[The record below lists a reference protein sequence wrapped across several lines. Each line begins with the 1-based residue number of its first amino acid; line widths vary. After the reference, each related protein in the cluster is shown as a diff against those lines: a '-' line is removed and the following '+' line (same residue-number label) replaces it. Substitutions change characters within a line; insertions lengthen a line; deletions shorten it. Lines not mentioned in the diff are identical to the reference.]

1 MRLTDAITGFTL
13 HCYARGLSEQT
24 VAWYEAQL
32 RVFSRYANKL
42 DLTDIAAIRRE
53 HLLNFMAAQRA
64 KNLSTHSLYN
74 YATALRQLF
83 FYLASEHYIEAN
95 PAATLPIP
103 KKAKK
108 VINTFTD
115 VQLKTLLAAPKR
127 TTYTGL
133 THYTMMLTLLDTG
146 LRVSELTSLEDGK
159 VHIKEGF
166 MIVHGKGDKER
177 AVPLGKKVSSAL
189 FKYRSIRPEPLF
201 GHFFITTNG
210 RAYSRDSV
218 HGFIKRY
225 GEIAK
230 MRGVRVSPH
239 TFRHTFAKRY
249 LMNGGDVFSL
259 QKILGHSSLAIVQNY
274 VHMASDDVVAQHK
287 RFSPVD
293 RL

>member
-1 MRLTDAITGFTL
+1 MQLQDAITGFTL

-32 RVFSRYANKL
+32 RVFSRYVEEL
-42 DLTDIAAIRRE
+42 QLTDAATIKRE
-53 HLLNFMAAQRA
+53 HLVNFMATQRA

-74 YATALRQLF
+74 YATAVRQLF
-83 FYLASEHYIEAN
+83 FYLASEGYIELN
-95 PAATLPIP
+95 PAEKLPIP

-108 VINTFTD
+108 VINTFSD
-115 VQLKTLLAAPKR
+115 QQLKSILSAPNRK
-127 TTYTGL
+127 TYTGL
-133 THYTMMLTLLDTG
+133 THYTVMLTLLDTG

-166 MIVHGKGDKER
+166 MVVHGKGDKER
-177 AVPLGKKVSSAL
+177 AVPLGKKVSAAL
-189 FKYRSIRPEPLF
+189 FKYRSVRPEPIF
-201 GHFFITTNG
+201 GHFFVGGNG
-210 RAYSRDSV
+210 RPYSRDSV
-218 HGFIKRY
+218 HGFIKHY
-225 GEIAK
+225 GKQFNIK
-230 MRGVRVSPH
+230 GVRVSPH

-259 QKILGHSSLAIVQNY
+259 QKILGHSSLAVVQNY
-274 VHMASDDVVAQHK
+274 VHMASDDVLVQHK